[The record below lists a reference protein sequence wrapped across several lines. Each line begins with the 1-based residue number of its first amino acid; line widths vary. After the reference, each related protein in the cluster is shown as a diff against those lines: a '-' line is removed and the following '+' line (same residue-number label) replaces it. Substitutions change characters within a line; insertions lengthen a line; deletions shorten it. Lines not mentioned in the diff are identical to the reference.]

1 MYVLYTEC
9 LGWAFSGHPSRW
21 DYPGRP
27 LWWRVGAN
35 GTNSVGSTSTS
46 ISSSIRATS
55 TCSSRLGF
63 CGGHIIG
70 GAGTLNWTCTQIGIG
85 TCDLSWLKKILNP
98 GKGWAAARG
107 SFRHQAGCIQSLR
120 FVCWIPNCLSVADP
134 RGSECLSRFS
144 FSRLLNSC

>member
-9 LGWAFSGHPSRW
+9 LGRAFSGHPSRW

-70 GAGTLNWTCTQIGIG
+70 GAGTLN
-85 TCDLSWLKKILNP
+85 
-98 GKGWAAARG
+98 
-107 SFRHQAGCIQSLR
+107 
-120 FVCWIPNCLSVADP
+120 
-134 RGSECLSRFS
+134 
-144 FSRLLNSC
+144 